1 MPTAGVH
8 NKQAKPLRCS
18 SGRAFMP
25 AACTVMII
33 NTYASICNN
42 FVDHSPRPALLGKQ
56 YSGTVVLNLF
66 GTFVLK
72 FYICIMARNKA
83 FDPEERLEKARDL
96 FWEKGYNA
104 TSMQDLVEGMQLN
117 RASIY
122 DTYGDKY
129 ALFQQCLQNYAKE
142 KLFDYKQCCDKVS
155 PMTAVESIVRRAV
168 SNKKEGKTCLMVKTS
183 FELASMD
190 DGIKM
195 IVQEQAKASISVLQ
209 ELLEK
214 AKQMNE
220 IPAEKD
226 PATLAQFLYA
236 SFSSLWMMDVL
247 FGDREMLE
255 RMADHILYSIRH

>member
-1 MPTAGVH
+1 
-8 NKQAKPLRCS
+8 
-18 SGRAFMP
+18 
-25 AACTVMII
+25 
-33 NTYASICNN
+33 
-42 FVDHSPRPALLGKQ
+42 
-56 YSGTVVLNLF
+56 
-66 GTFVLK
+66 
-72 FYICIMARNKA
+72 MARNKA

-142 KLFDYKQCCDKVS
+142 KLFDYKQCCQKGS
-155 PMTAVESIVRRAV
+155 PMAAVESIVRKAV
-168 SNKKEGKTCLMVKTS
+168 TNRKEGKTCLMVKTS

-195 IVQEQAKASISVLQ
+195 IVREQAKASISVLQ

-214 AKQMNE
+214 ARQMNE

-247 FGDREMLE
+247 FGDKEMLE
-255 RMADHILYSIRH
+255 RMADHILDSIRH